1 MTTKSGGWSQ
11 GCPPNLRLSLSSSL
25 SLSRWKTRGIA
36 GRCRGQTRDVIS
48 GENRPRWS
56 QQGFSRG
63 SIFQEMGWFL
73 ETSIGEEAEANPTSR
88 IPRLLGRNLGQFADV
103 TYLTILEIVSINL
116 SEFWQFSRAFFRRSL
131 PLFVTRVFEGIVTFD
146 LDKGKKD
153 LDYLFWRK
161 LFRRVFDS
169 FLLVEN
175 EMLIDLI
182 FWLYSI
188 VSDRIIS
195 LFKAVIANRCVTMH
209 WKNCENSYRENF
221 AKIFN
226 IYWYS
231 YVAPFAMFFTY
242 KFFETI
248 I

>member
-1 MTTKSGGWSQ
+1 MSPQPSIVPLLLVVLVPLKDTGYRRT
-11 GCPPNLRLSLSSSL
+11 
-25 SLSRWKTRGIA
+25 LSRTNE
-36 GRCRGQTRDVIS
+36 GRYLARESSTLVAARIFQGKYLSRDGLIPRNIHWGGGGSQSHVADSSVIGEKSRPICWRDVLNDPWNCFYQS
-48 GENRPRWS
+48 V
-56 QQGFSRG
+56 
-63 SIFQEMGWFL
+63 
-73 ETSIGEEAEANPTSR
+73 R
-88 IPRLLGRNLGQFADV
+88 I
-103 TYLTILEIVSINL
+103 LTIFTGIFPS
-116 SEFWQFSRAFFRRSL
+116 FSPTVCYAC
-131 PLFVTRVFEGIVTFD
+131 VFQGIVTFD

-188 VSDRIIS
+188 ISDRIIS